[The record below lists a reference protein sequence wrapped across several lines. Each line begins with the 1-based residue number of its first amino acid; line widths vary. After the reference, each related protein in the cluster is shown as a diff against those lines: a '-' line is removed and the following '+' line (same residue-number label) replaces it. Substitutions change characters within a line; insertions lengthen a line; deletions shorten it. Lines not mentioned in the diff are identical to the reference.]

1 MEKALAFPFRFN
13 RGSADQVDTESDAW
27 AAQRIASVA
36 RTHVGELPLRPTF
49 GTIEPEFFTFDRG
62 GLMLNVG
69 SYFYDIFVEDV
80 IEKWNPDQSLTIE
93 IPFSRTN
100 QLTQEL

>member
-1 MEKALAFPFRFN
+1 MDRALAFPFRFN
-13 RGSADQVDTESDAW
+13 RGAADTVHVDSDAW

-36 RTHVGELPLRPTF
+36 RTHIGELPLRPTF

-80 IEKWNPDQSLTIE
+80 IERWNADQSLTIE
-93 IPFSRTN
+93 IPFTRN
-100 QLTQEL
+100 NPLT